1 MPIVFV
7 IFVSI
12 NYWIM
17 DILEKINSL
26 PLDKQKEVEGFVDSL
41 LEKSMVETHDTI
53 SLAEERRKNF
63 GRLKGKIW
71 IADDFD
77 QTPEEFNEYL

>member
-17 DILEKINSL
+17 DILEKIKSL

-41 LEKSMVETHDTI
+41 LEKSMVETHNTI

>member
-1 MPIVFV
+1 
-7 IFVSI
+7 
-12 NYWIM
+12 M
-17 DILEKINSL
+17 DILEKIKSL
-26 PLDKQKEVEGFVDSL
+26 PLDKQKEVEDFVDSL
-41 LEKSMVETHDTI
+41 LPKKIAETNNTA
-53 SLAEERRKNF
+53 SLAEERRKYF

>member
-17 DILEKINSL
+17 DILEKIKSL
-26 PLDKQKEVEGFVDSL
+26 PFDKQKEVEGFVDSL
-41 LEKSMVETHDTI
+41 LGKSMVETHDTI

>member
-17 DILEKINSL
+17 DILEKIKSL

>member
-7 IFVSI
+7 ILVSI

-17 DILEKINSL
+17 DILEKIKSL

>member
-1 MPIVFV
+1 
-7 IFVSI
+7 
-12 NYWIM
+12 M
-17 DILEKINSL
+17 DILEKIKSL
-26 PLDKQKEVEGFVDSL
+26 PPDKQKEVEGFVDSL
-41 LEKSMVETHDTI
+41 LEKSIVETHDTI